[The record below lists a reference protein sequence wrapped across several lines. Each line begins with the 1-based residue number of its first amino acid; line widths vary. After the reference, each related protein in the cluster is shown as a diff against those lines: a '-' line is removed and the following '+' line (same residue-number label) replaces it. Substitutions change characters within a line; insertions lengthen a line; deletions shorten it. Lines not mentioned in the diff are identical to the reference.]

1 MRKIYV
7 ILLIALTIK
16 LIHITYP
23 VLGWHSW
30 RQSDTASIAR
40 NFHEN
45 GYNILYPQINWGGTG
60 TGYVESEFHIYPFIV
75 ALLYRVF
82 GQHDFLGR
90 VVSLIFSILTVYGLY
105 LLVRRYINEETAL
118 WSALIYTILP
128 LNIFYGR
135 AFMPEATMLMCSVY
149 SIYFFSR
156 WLDEEKTKY
165 FLFTLIFTT
174 LAILIKLPTMYLGL
188 PMLYLAFQKH
198 RFGLFKNYRIY
209 MLVVLIFLPVVLWYH
224 HAHQLFL
231 NGGSSFGIWTYGQDK
246 WGTFTLLFDPAWYN
260 DIFFKSIA
268 ERHLTYPGF
277 ILMLFGLFIKREH
290 KSEKLFDVWLI
301 AILLYIFI
309 AAQAHR
315 AQEYYTLPFD
325 IAASVFIA
333 KFLAKYIPMSSI
345 TKTFSAHRLKATFA
359 VICVVLICILSYL
372 RVARFLNGESMG
384 SAVLKIGSDMK
395 SLSNINDKVISV
407 SSGNPSLLYHAHRTG
422 WTVYPVQIDSVFLN
436 KKKHEGAKWIIA
448 EKSEFENN
456 KANDKLEYLM
466 SNFKIMKNEKDY
478 VILAVE

>member
-1 MRKIYV
+1 MKKLYII
-7 ILLIALTIK
+7 ILISLALK
-16 LIHITYP
+16 LFHITYP

-30 RQSDTASIAR
+30 RQSDTATITR

-75 ALLYRVF
+75 ALLYGVF

-90 VVSLIFSILTVYGLY
+90 IVSLIFSLLTVYGLY

-118 WSALIYTILP
+118 WSALIYAILP

-156 WLDEEKTKY
+156 WLDEEKAKY

-174 LAILIKLPTMYLGL
+174 SAILIKLPAMYLGL
-188 PMLYLAFQKH
+188 PMLYLAFQKY
-198 RFGLFKNYRIY
+198 RFRLFKDYRIY

-290 KSEKLFDVWLI
+290 KGEKLFDVWLI
-301 AILLYIFI
+301 AMLLYIFI

-333 KFLAKYIPMSSI
+333 KFLAKYLPMSSI
-345 TKTFSAHRLKATFA
+345 TKAFTAHRLKATFA

-372 RVARFLNGESMG
+372 RVARFLNGESMD
-384 SAVLKIGSDMK
+384 SAVLKIGSDMR
-395 SLSNINDKVISV
+395 SLSHNDDKVISV
-407 SSGNPSLLYHAHRTG
+407 SSGNPSLLYHSHRTG

-448 EKSEFENN
+448 EKSEFENS
-456 KANDKLEYLM
+456 KSPDKLEYLLG
-466 SNFKIMKNEKDY
+466 NFRVVKNEKDY